1 MPSADPD
8 NSVGKPSTG
17 HRPVL
22 LGEAVRFLTD
32 EGRCGCFLDAT
43 FGGGGHAR
51 ALLEAHAENRVIAFD
66 CDPEAIERSHKLQQE
81 FAGRLILHHRNF
93 DELGSVETGP
103 LDGALFDLGLSSYH
117 FDTPERGFSFR
128 YAAPLDMRLNPES
141 GITAQQF
148 LESADREE
156 LVTAIRNYGEEPRW
170 RKVVDAIEGA
180 RGTEALGD
188 TVQFAALIEAVL
200 GQRRVQGRAPI
211 HPATRTFQGIRIAI
225 NRELEVIE
233 TALPVA
239 FERLKVGARLVVISF
254 HSLED
259 RIVKRFFRRM
269 AGRPEHGRDNRPQQE
284 RVIRGYELTRKPL
297 RPSESETTGNP
308 RARSACMRVIEKGE
322 LS

>member
-1 MPSADPD
+1 MPSANPD
-8 NSVGKPSTG
+8 KAGDTPSLG

-22 LGEAVRFLTD
+22 LEEAVRFLT
-32 EGRCGCFLDAT
+32 EGGRNGCFLDAT

-51 ALLEAHAENRVIAFD
+51 AVLEAHAANRVIAFD
-66 CDPEAIERSHKLQQE
+66 CDPQAIERSLELQKAFE
-81 FAGRLILHHRNF
+81 GRLTLHHRNF
-93 DELGSVETGP
+93 DELAEVETGS

-128 YAAPLDMRLNPES
+128 FAAPLDMRLNPEE
-141 GITAQQF
+141 GMTAQQF
-148 LESADREE
+148 LETADHDA

-170 RKVVDAIEGA
+170 RAVVDAIETA
-180 RGTEALGD
+180 RGTEALSD
-188 TVQFAALIEAVL
+188 TVRLAALIESVL

-239 FERLKVGARLVVISF
+239 FDRLKTGARLVVISF

-269 AGRPEHGRDNRPQQE
+269 AGRPEHGRDNRPQQD
-284 RVIRGYELTRKPL
+284 RVVRGKELIRKPL
-297 RPSESETTGNP
+297 RPSDVEITANP
-308 RARSACMRVIEKGE
+308 RSRSACMRVIEKGE

>member
-1 MPSADPD
+1 MPSVDPD
-8 NSVGKPSTG
+8 KSVDTPSAG
-17 HRPVL
+17 HRSVL
-22 LGEAVRFLTD
+22 LGEAVRFLTEED
-32 EGRCGCFLDAT
+32 RCGCFLDAT
-43 FGGGGHAR
+43 FGGGGHTR
-51 ALLEAHAENRVIAFD
+51 ALLEAHADNRVVAFD
-66 CDPEAIERSHKLQQE
+66 CDPEAIERSQSLQQE
-81 FAGRLILHHRNF
+81 FGDRLTLHHRNF
-93 DELGSVETGP
+93 DELESVETGE

-128 YAAPLDMRLNPES
+128 FAAPLDMRLNPQT
-141 GITAQQF
+141 GITAQEF
-148 LESADREE
+148 LESADHQA

-170 RKVVDAIEGA
+170 RKVVDAIERA

-188 TVQFAALIEAVL
+188 TLQFAAMIEAVL
-200 GQRRVQGRAPI
+200 GQRRVPGRAPI

-239 FERLKVGARLVVISF
+239 FDRLRAGARLVVISF

-259 RIVKRFFRRM
+259 RIVKRFLRRM

-284 RVIRGYELTRKPL
+284 RVVRGHELTRKPL
-297 RPSESETTGNP
+297 RPSESETAENP